1 MKLSKSCNTMV
12 VNGGNIWYKI
22 PTPSYV
28 NDHVYHRAICTPLS
42 ACAYE
47 CVNVWVCTCVDSFT
61 TWFVGPSRQ
70 YQLPFHLQV
79 PPPYSSHSPSSFR
92 TSLHWSPKHW
102 WSTYHTRK
110 HLPQGLRVNQNN
122 LLTSYTTSVYHIS
135 WAILKRKAR
144 MSKNLSSSTIMQDFV
159 SVSLNSIS

>member
-22 PTPSYV
+22 PTPSNV

-70 YQLPFHLQV
+70 YQSPFHPQV
-79 PPPYSSHSPSSFR
+79 PPPYSSHSPSLFR
-92 TSLHWSPKHW
+92 TSLHWSLKHW

-110 HLPQGLRVNQNN
+110 HLPQGLHVNQNN
-122 LLTSYTTSVYHIS
+122 FITTTKITCNNMPWHIFKHS
-135 WAILKRKAR
+135 TANLIL
-144 MSKNLSSSTIMQDFV
+144 NLWQV
-159 SVSLNSIS
+159 EKVP

>member
-1 MKLSKSCNTMV
+1 MV
-12 VNGGNIWYKI
+12 VDGGNIWYKI
-22 PTPSYV
+22 LPSPLYV
-28 NDHVYHRAICTPLS
+28 NDHVYHRAICTLLS
-42 ACAYE
+42 ACA
-47 CVNVWVCTCVDSFT
+47 VNVWVCTCVVSFT

-70 YQLPFHLQV
+70 YQSPFHPQA
-79 PPPYSSHSPSSFR
+79 PPPYSSHSPSLSR

-135 WAILKRKAR
+135 WAILKPKAR